1 MNMNG
6 RELCPKALLAFFFGN
21 FFEITLLLLKNHGGT
36 EGYLRSL
43 NCSYGFRTRMAQ
55 IRAAQ
60 IFADFNRGDLRFKIR
75 LVSLS
80 YAYLPFHRTH
90 QALCL
95 FLAEAFF

>member
-1 MNMNG
+1 
-6 RELCPKALLAFFFGN
+6 
-21 FFEITLLLLKNHGGT
+21 
-36 EGYLRSL
+36 
-43 NCSYGFRTRMAQ
+43 MAQ

-80 YAYLPFHRTH
+80 YTYLPFHRTH